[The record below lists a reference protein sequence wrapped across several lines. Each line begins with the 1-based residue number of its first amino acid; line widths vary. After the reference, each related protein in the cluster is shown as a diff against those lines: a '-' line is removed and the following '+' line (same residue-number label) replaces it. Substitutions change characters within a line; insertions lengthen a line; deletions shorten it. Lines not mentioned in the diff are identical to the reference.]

1 MRISGLIEYI
11 YCSLKLLLFSFMEK
25 MLMYNKILPQGQ
37 LRSKRLASLV
47 SSLSNVECNSLV
59 HCKY

>member
-47 SSLSNVECNSLV
+47 SSLSNVECNALV